1 MICSSEWA
9 KRDSA
14 AVYRTNPTPLLCLLF
29 CLVQPLS
36 AADNEDPF
44 VSRAQPPVKQTEPE
58 PGPKTDVE
66 SPFSARGS
74 AGDNQDPFQG
84 GVQPSKPKPDVIS
97 CGADSSLA
105 FAKLRKPVMA
115 ELLCEKRYS
124 DLDSEWLFVLYYV
137 RGFNEYLQDK
147 AAFKDPTGACA
158 RAAEPRRGLNLIYT
172 VIDTLLGR
180 GDKVDENADVKKWLE
195 PYLKDWTRLPFLLR
209 ELRAW
214 SKEGELDAASVAS
227 VGMCDDP
234 AFKLFWFSALEYA
247 KKLPGTQRSDEVGPT
262 DTESPYSTDDI
273 VSALTKRMLSW
284 EADLIEFNIPPE
296 QAAALVE
303 QLTYQLRPA
312 LKKTLQQELRP

>member
-1 MICSSEWA
+1 LG
-9 KRDSA
+9 
-14 AVYRTNPTPLLCLLF
+14 LLL

-36 AADNEDPF
+36 ASDNEDPF
-44 VSRAQPPVKQTEPE
+44 VTRNKPAVIQTETE
-58 PGPKTDVE
+58 LNPKPDAE
-66 SPFSARGS
+66 SPFSSRRSEVAKRE
-74 AGDNQDPFQG
+74 PFQDS
-84 GVQPSKPKPDVIS
+84 PETSPKPEAIS

-115 ELLCEKRYS
+115 ELLCEKRYKE
-124 DLDSEWLFVLYYV
+124 LDSEWLFVLYYV

-195 PYLKDWTRLPFLLR
+195 PYLKDWTRLPFLLK

-234 AFKLFWFSALEYA
+234 AFKLFWGSALEYA
-247 KKLPGTQRSDEVGPT
+247 KKLPGTHRNEVAPPEN
-262 DTESPYSTDDI
+262 TENQYSIDDM
-273 VSALTKRMLSW
+273 VTALSKRMLSW
-284 EADLIEFNIPPE
+284 ELDLIEFDIPPD
-296 QAAALVE
+296 QAAALAE
-303 QLTYQLRPA
+303 QLTYRLRPA
-312 LKKTLQQELRP
+312 LKNTLQEELRP